1 LGWCL
6 LTLCDQTIDILLRVN
21 AGGIL
26 SVGDFR
32 FAVPPSIHA
41 VRIHGDAHGLSGWN
55 CWECQAPG
63 TPILDRV
70 RPSWL
75 FLPGEGRVGVN
86 GLGVTLNRA
95 CNSQLR
101 SYSVRIRRSSTGSDY
116 CSVAWGGE
124 AAIVGRGRITLFSLA
139 SYF

>member
-1 LGWCL
+1 
-6 LTLCDQTIDILLRVN
+6 VN

-70 RPSWL
+70 RPPWL

-116 CSVAWGGE
+116 CSVAWGGG
-124 AAIVGRGRITLFSLA
+124 GRHRRTRQNHSVLACFLFLSKVACYLKLWIEI
-139 SYF
+139 SV